1 MKYLKTIMKNIFYFF
16 LPILLL
22 AVGCDE
28 SSDNDIVIKGGD
40 KLTIN
45 ASQTQASFTFT
56 VPDTWSLHT
65 DATDWLTP
73 DILEG
78 AAGTYTV
85 NLTVAANTS
94 ETSRTATIDIR
105 CANDEEKLLITQLG
119 TADTPLPPSFDGKYI
134 KSLMIKDTS
143 DGETISSTFEYN
155 EKGQLVKIIGK
166 DVYEDETDVYEYIIA
181 YTDGNVE
188 IKGRDGEEYTA
199 AIDARGRATQVR
211 YVDTDDD
218 NQTIDITLAYD
229 NEGQLTKE
237 TGKTDDYNNYTIE
250 YKWTNGNLTQTTY
263 GGYSDTDFRYS
274 EYENTGN
281 LDINWIISGGYSES
295 GVSPLGL
302 LGLLGK
308 RSAHYVVPNYWDMAS
323 SPTPGWD
330 IERPVRE
337 DLIGTTQ
344 TDTYTVTESD
354 ENKVTAQYSFDA
366 DNDLSGIVTET
377 PVYRISYE
385 RTATIVRTNPN
396 EEPFVGEDGTK
407 YYWEVEVQFSD
418 PVESSREQIG
428 TDRTEI
434 SIGY

>member
-1 MKYLKTIMKNIFYFF
+1 MKNIFYFF

-22 AVGCDE
+22 AVGGDE

>member
-1 MKYLKTIMKNIFYFF
+1 MKNIFYFF

>member
-1 MKYLKTIMKNIFYFF
+1 M
-16 LPILLL
+16 
-22 AVGCDE
+22 
-28 SSDNDIVIKGGD
+28 
-40 KLTIN
+40 
-45 ASQTQASFTFT
+45 
-56 VPDTWSLHT
+56 
-65 DATDWLTP
+65 
-73 DILEG
+73 
-78 AAGTYTV
+78 
-85 NLTVAANTS
+85 
-94 ETSRTATIDIR
+94 SRG
-105 CANDEEKLLITQLG
+105 LG
-119 TADTPLPPSFDGKYI
+119 
-134 KSLMIKDTS
+134 
-143 DGETISSTFEYN
+143 
-155 EKGQLVKIIGK
+155 
-166 DVYEDETDVYEYIIA
+166 DVY
-181 YTDGNVE
+181 
-188 IKGRDGEEYTA
+188 KR
-199 AIDARGRATQVR
+199 Q
-211 YVDTDDD
+211 
-218 NQTIDITLAYD
+218 
-229 NEGQLTKE
+229 
-237 TGKTDDYNNYTIE
+237 
-250 YKWTNGNLTQTTY
+250 
-263 GGYSDTDFRYS
+263 
-274 EYENTGN
+274 
-281 LDINWIISGGYSES
+281 GYSES

-330 IERPVRE
+330 IERPVHE

-354 ENKVTAQYSFDA
+354 ENKATAQYSFDA

>member
-1 MKYLKTIMKNIFYFF
+1 MKNIFYFF

-56 VPDTWSLHT
+56 APDTWSLHT

-85 NLTVAANTS
+85 NLTVVANTS

-237 TGKTDDYNNYTIE
+237 TGKTDDYNDYTVE

-330 IERPVRE
+330 IERPVHE

-354 ENKVTAQYSFDA
+354 ENKATAQYSFDA

>member
-1 MKYLKTIMKNIFYFF
+1 MKNIFYFF

-78 AAGTYTV
+78 AACTYTV

>member
-1 MKYLKTIMKNIFYFF
+1 MKNIFYFF
-16 LPILLL
+16 LPLLLL
-22 AVGCDE
+22 AIGCDE
-28 SSDNDIVIKGGD
+28 SSDNDIVIKEGN

-45 ASQTQASFTFT
+45 ASQTEASFTFT
-56 VPDTWSLHT
+56 APDAWSLHT

-78 AAGTYTV
+78 VAGTHTV
-85 NLTVAANTS
+85 SLAVTANTA
-94 ETSRTATIDIR
+94 ETSRTATIEIR
-105 CANDEEKLLITQLG
+105 CANDEASLLITQLG
-119 TADTPLPPSFDGKYI
+119 TADTPLPPSFDGKPI
-134 KSLMIKDTS
+134 KTLTIKDTG
-143 DGETISSTFEYN
+143 DGETISTAFEYN
-155 EKGQLVKIIGK
+155 EKGQLIKIIGE
-166 DVYEDETDVYEYIIA
+166 DVYDDETDVYEYIVT
-181 YTDGNVE
+181 YTDGSVE
-188 IKGRDGEEYTA
+188 VKGRDGEEYTA
-199 AIDARGRATQVR
+199 IIDAQGRATQVR

-237 TGKTDDYNNYTIE
+237 TGKSNDYSDYTVE
-250 YKWTNGNLTQTTY
+250 YTWTNGNLTQSTY

-295 GVSPLGL
+295 DVSPLGL

-308 RSAHYVVPNYWDMAS
+308 RSTHYVIPDYWDMQS
-323 SPTPGWD
+323 STNPGWD

-344 TDTYTVTESD
+344 TDTYTVTKSD
-354 ENKVTAQYSFDA
+354 KSKTAAQYSLDA
-366 DNDLSGIVTET
+366 DNDLTGIVTET
-377 PVYRISYE
+377 SVYRISYE
-385 RTATIVRTNPN
+385 RTATIVRTNPD

-418 PVESSREQIG
+418 PVESSREQVG

>member
-1 MKYLKTIMKNIFYFF
+1 MKNIFYFF

-45 ASQTQASFTFT
+45 ASQPQASFTFT
-56 VPDTWSLHT
+56 APDTWSLHT

-155 EKGQLVKIIGK
+155 EKGQLIKIIGK

-237 TGKTDDYNNYTIE
+237 TGKTDDYNDYTVE

-354 ENKVTAQYSFDA
+354 ENKATAQYSFDA

-418 PVESSREQIG
+418 PVESSRKQIG